1 MNYVTYKGKEF
12 KVEKNK
18 LSLKKEGITSISE
31 IKGLD
36 NLGNLEELSF
46 AFNQI
51 SEIKGLENLTNLQT
65 LDLRFNRISE
75 LEGLNS
81 LVNLKSLALA
91 GNRISKIKG
100 LDNLENLE
108 KLDLSLNQIYEI
120 EGLEKLT
127 QLQKLYLWGNK
138 FTEIKGFENL
148 ISLKFLKLD
157 IIWKPDELYR
167 TQLSE
172 TWQSLLKHG
181 EFYLNGE
188 LIPNEEIK
196 KMGRFKRLT
205 NDVGWSYYV
214 NAKKIVK
221 YCKVKNMSGTH
232 LLISK

>member
-91 GNRISKIKG
+91 GNRFSKIKG

-127 QLQKLYLWGNK
+127 QLQELFLWGNE

-148 ISLKFLKLD
+148 VSLKFLQLD
-157 IIWKPDELYR
+157 IKFKIDGVDGKIVFPRFKDN
-167 TQLSE
+167 
-172 TWQSLLKHG
+172 LKTYD
-181 EFYLNGE
+181 FYLNGE
-188 LIPNEEIK
+188 LIPKEEIK
-196 KMGRFKRLT
+196 KMGRFKQRKT
-205 NDVGWSYYV
+205 NVGV
-214 NAKKIVK
+214 VFHVDAQKIVQ
-221 YCKVKNMSGTH
+221 YCKEKKMV
-232 LLISK
+232 LIH